1 MEMSKGGGGSSY
13 TPPGPTEAET
23 TNAQISAEKW
33 NDFIDRYMP
42 VESELQERTR
52 LLDSSAAYAK
62 AMSKPMNNA
71 SRQMGDASWAAAKQ
85 MASGGSPLA
94 LISAYTGANEMSAN
108 GIAQQYAGQRAN
120 YLNQAKGLTE
130 MGAGISGQGM
140 GAFKSVAEYDADE
153 ANRNY
158 ATNVAKDIANTN
170 ATTANIGALGSLG
183 TQYMAY
189 NKLLSNKPVETPAT
203 SLNTGVL
210 DGYNLPA
217 LGRYADSQNF
227 GSFRR

>member
-1 MEMSKGGGGSSY
+1 MEMSKGGGGSY

-23 TNAQISAEKW
+23 TNAKISSDKW
-33 NDFIDRYMP
+33 DDFINRYMP
-42 VESELQERTR
+42 VEAALQGKTR
-52 LLDSSAAYAK
+52 VLDSGDAYAK
-62 AMSKPMNNA
+62 AMAKATNNA
-71 SRQMGDASWAAAKQ
+71 SKQMGDASLAAARQ
-85 MASGGSPLA
+85 MAAGGSPLA
-94 LISAYTGANEMSAN
+94 MLSAYAGANDMSAD

-120 YLNQAKGLTE
+120 YLKQAKGLTE

-158 ATNVAKDIANTN
+158 ATNVARDIANTN
-170 ATTANIGALGSLG
+170 AMTANIGALGNLG
-183 TQYMAY
+183 TMYMAY
-189 NKLLSNKPVETPAT
+189 NKLAPKTQAIT
-203 SLNTGVL
+203 LNTGVL

>member
-1 MEMSKGGGGSSY
+1 MGKGGGSSY
-13 TPPGPTEAET
+13 EAPGPTEAEIA
-23 TNAQISAEKW
+23 NAEISSAKW

-42 VESELQERTR
+42 VETTLRDRTKA
-52 LLDSSAAYAK
+52 LASDAAYAK
-62 AMSKPMNNA
+62 AMAKATNNA
-71 SRQMGDASWAAAKQ
+71 SKQMGDASWAAAQQ
-85 MASGGSPLA
+85 MAGGGSPLA
-94 LISAYTGANEMSAN
+94 MLSAYTGANDMSAN

-140 GAFKSVAEYDADE
+140 GAFKSVAEYEADD

-158 ATNVAKDIANTN
+158 ATSVAKNIANTN

-189 NKLLSNKPVETPAT
+189 NYPA
-203 SLNTGVL
+203 NRR
-210 DGYNLPA
+210 LP
-217 LGRYADSQNF
+217 SV
-227 GSFRR
+227 